1 MKINRITLFCGGSGS
16 ESIIKYFINQ
26 KNIQLT
32 LLINAY
38 DDGKSTGTLRKNIPG
53 LLGPSDFRKNFS
65 YLINLFSDEQR
76 NLKKVFEFRFNKK
89 ISINNFYLDIKNSK
103 NLEKYI
109 PKEINFL
116 EKEIKKDIL
125 NYLLI
130 SIKYLK
136 TTEINL
142 IDFSLGNLIFA
153 GIFLKEKKNFNL
165 AVKKFTNFITTKV
178 KIINI

>member
-65 YLINLFSDEQR
+65 YLIQ
-76 NLKKVFEFRFNKK
+76 
-89 ISINNFYLDIKNSK
+89 
-103 NLEKYI
+103 
-109 PKEINFL
+109 
-116 EKEIKKDIL
+116 
-125 NYLLI
+125 
-130 SIKYLK
+130 
-136 TTEINL
+136 
-142 IDFSLGNLIFA
+142 
-153 GIFLKEKKNFNL
+153 
-165 AVKKFTNFITTKV
+165 
-178 KIINI
+178 